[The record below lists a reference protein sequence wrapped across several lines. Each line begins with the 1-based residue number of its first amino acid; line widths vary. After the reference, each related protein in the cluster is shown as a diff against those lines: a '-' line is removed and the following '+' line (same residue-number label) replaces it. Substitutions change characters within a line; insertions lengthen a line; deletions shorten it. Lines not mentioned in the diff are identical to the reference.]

1 MDVASNGQK
10 IAREENNNLLII
22 NNKVNIMN
30 VKKLFIALL
39 LLVVAFGTNV
49 MMAQGMGM
57 AIPIDEAVRIGK
69 LDNGL
74 TYYIRHN
81 NYPEHRANFYI
92 AQRVGA
98 MQEEDNQ
105 NGLAHFLEHMA
116 FNGSEHFNGEGKSI
130 IDYTRSLGVAFGKD
144 LNAYTSI
151 AETVYNINDVPS
163 TRQSAIDSCLLILK
177 DWSTGLLLT
186 DEEIDKERG
195 VIHEEWRLGRDASER
210 MRNRQ
215 METLFP
221 GSKYAKRDVIGS
233 MDVVDNFPYQVLRDY
248 YHKWYRPDNQAL
260 IIVGDVDVDYTEA
273 KIREMFKDIPAPGP
287 DAAKV
292 ESYPVPDN
300 DEPIVVVEK
309 DVEQQLSLVQ
319 LMFKHD
325 IVEKEE
331 KSDVSYLVYLYA
343 QYMINSM
350 LNQRLQE
357 QAQDPDCPFLQAYA
371 YDGSYMG
378 ANTKDAFDLIVVPKE
393 GMTEAATQAGL
404 TEVLRAAKHG
414 FTATEYARAQ
424 EDYLSQVERTY
435 NERDKI
441 HNRNHTQKCYRHFL
455 DNEPILDPEYYYQTM
470 NMLVPN
476 IPVDVINSILPEYI
490 NTTGKNLVVLN
501 FNQEKDGAVYP
512 TKEGLM
518 GAVTAAEKADIT
530 PYVDNVKQ
538 EPLIAKLPKKGKIKK
553 ETYNETLGFKELEL
567 SNGVR
572 VLLKPTDF
580 KKDEIMMLAVQRGG
594 SSLYGEKDWA
604 NFGLF
609 DYAIESSGLGGFSN
623 TELTKALAG
632 KQVSMSQSLGTYTDR
647 ISGSS
652 NVKDLETMF
661 QLAYL
666 QFTNVTKDE
675 KNFNTL
681 KNTIELS
688 LKNKDL
694 NPDNVFSDSL
704 SYIQDNYNWRSKPF
718 KVEDMAQLNYDRIL
732 EIAKERTANA
742 ANYTF
747 LFVGS
752 FDEAVIRPLIEQ
764 YIASLPAKKGVKS
777 NWVNVAT
784 HPTGQTIKHFSQK
797 METPKTTVYVNW
809 SNEQM
814 PFTLENSIKAQLLGK
829 VLNRINRDKI
839 REDAGAAYSIGTYGY
854 STVEGDK
861 PNTSITVYAPLK
873 PEFTDM
879 AVNIINEEMAKA
891 CQNIDAAS
899 LEDFKKAM
907 IKDHETALKENSYWN
922 NIISSYALR
931 GFDFHTGFEDLV
943 KAQTP
948 ESIAAFARQLMS
960 AGNKLEV
967 VMTPAE

>member
-1 MDVASNGQK
+1 MRVKNLFAVLM
-10 IAREENNNLLII
+10 LLI
-22 NNKVNIMN
+22 M
-30 VKKLFIALL
+30 
-39 LLVVAFGTNV
+39 AFGTNV
-49 MMAQGMGM
+49 MTAQQMT
-57 AIPIDEAVRIGK
+57 IPIDEAVRIGK

-81 NYPEHRANFYI
+81 DYPEHRANFYI

-98 MQEEDNQ
+98 MQEEDDQ

-116 FNGSEHFNGEGKSI
+116 FNGSENFNGEGNGI
-130 IDYTRSLGVAFGKD
+130 MDFIQRIGLNFGGD
-144 LNAYTSI
+144 VNAYTSFT
-151 AETVYNINDVPS
+151 ETVYNIDNVP
-163 TRQSAIDSCLLILK
+163 TARQSTLDSCLLVLK
-177 DWSTGLLLT
+177 DWSHGLLLT

-195 VIHEEWRLGRDASER
+195 VIHEEWRLGRDAGER

-215 METLFP
+215 LENLFP

-233 MDVVDNFPYQVLRDY
+233 MDVVDYFPYQVLRDY

-260 IIVGDVDVDYTEA
+260 VIVGDVDVDYTEA
-273 KIREMFKDIPAPGP
+273 KIKEMFKDIPAPGP

-292 ESYPVPDN
+292 ETYPIPDN
-300 DEPIVVVEK
+300 DEPIVVIEK

-331 KSDVSYLVYLYA
+331 KSDVNYLVYIYLKS
-343 QYMINSM
+343 MMGMM

-357 QAQDPDCPFLQAYA
+357 KAQEPDCPFVQAYA
-371 YDGSYMG
+371 YDGNYLG
-378 ANTKDAFDLIVVPKE
+378 ANTKDAFNLILVPKE
-393 GMTEAATQAGL
+393 GMTEAATQVGL
-404 TEVLRAAKHG
+404 TEVLRAAKYG
-414 FTATEYARAQ
+414 FTATEYSRAQ
-424 EDYLSQVERTY
+424 DDYLSAVERTY

-441 HNRNHTQKCYRHFL
+441 HNRAHTRDCYRHFL
-455 DNEPILDPEYYYQTM
+455 DNEPILDPEYYYQIM
-470 NMLVPN
+470 NMIVPN
-476 IPVDVINSILPEYI
+476 VPVEAVNAMLPELI
-490 NTTGKNLVVLN
+490 STDGKNLVVIN

-512 TKEGLM
+512 AKEGLM
-518 GAVTAAEKADIT
+518 AAVNAAENAEIT
-530 PYVDNVKQ
+530 PYVDNVKD
-538 EPLIAKLPKKGKIKK
+538 EPLIANLPKKGKIVK
-553 ETYNETLGFKELEL
+553 ETYNETLGFKDLEL

-580 KKDEIMMLAVQRGG
+580 KQDEIFMLATQRGG
-594 SSLYGEKDWA
+594 NSLYDEKDWA
-604 NFGLF
+604 NCEMFA
-609 DYAIESSGLGGFSN
+609 YAIEYSGLGGFN
-623 TELTKALAG
+623 NMELKKALAG

-647 ISGSS
+647 ISGTS

-666 QFTNVTKDE
+666 QFTDITKDE
-675 KNFNTL
+675 KNYNSL
-681 KNTIELS
+681 INTIEIS

-694 NPDNVFSDSL
+694 DPDNVFSDSL
-704 SYIQDNYNWRSKPF
+704 SYISGNYNWRSKPYN
-718 KVEDMAQLNYDRIL
+718 VEDMKLLDYDRIL

-777 NWVNVAT
+777 NWVNVADY
-784 HPTGQTIKHFSQK
+784 PLGQTVKHFAQK
-797 METPKTTVYVNW
+797 METPKTTAYVQWYND
-809 SNEQM
+809 QI
-814 PFTLENSIKAQLLGK
+814 PYTLENSIKAQLLGK

-839 REDAGAAYSIGTYGY
+839 REDAGAAYSVGTYGY
-854 STVEGDK
+854 SSIQGDK
-861 PNTSITVYAPLK
+861 PFTAVTAYAPLK

-879 AVNIINEEMAKA
+879 AIQIMNEEMVKA
-891 CQNIDAAS
+891 CETIDAAS
-899 LEDFKKAM
+899 LEDFKKAVL
-907 IKDHETALKENSYWN
+907 KDHETQLKENSYWY
-922 NIISSYALR
+922 NIISGYATR
-931 GFDFHTGFEDLV
+931 GFDFHTGYEDLV
-943 KAQTP
+943 NAQTP
-948 ESIAAFARQLMS
+948 ESIAAFARQILS